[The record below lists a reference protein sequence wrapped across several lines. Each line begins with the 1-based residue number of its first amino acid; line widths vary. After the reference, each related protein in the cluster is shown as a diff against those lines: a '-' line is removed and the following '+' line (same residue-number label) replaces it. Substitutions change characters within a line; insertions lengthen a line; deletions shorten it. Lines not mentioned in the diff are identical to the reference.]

1 MKDCWDLLNI
11 PPDSDKETVKKAY
24 ARLAKFYHPEEHPRE
39 FVMLQKAF
47 KEALKCVPEK
57 RPAPDVKTQED
68 QPEQLKKIFEAVNIC
83 EAEQPEI

>member
-47 KEALKCVPEK
+47 KEAL
-57 RPAPDVKTQED
+57 R
-68 QPEQLKKIFEAVNIC
+68 KKIRFHCFYFLIVLDKMCA
-83 EAEQPEI
+83 